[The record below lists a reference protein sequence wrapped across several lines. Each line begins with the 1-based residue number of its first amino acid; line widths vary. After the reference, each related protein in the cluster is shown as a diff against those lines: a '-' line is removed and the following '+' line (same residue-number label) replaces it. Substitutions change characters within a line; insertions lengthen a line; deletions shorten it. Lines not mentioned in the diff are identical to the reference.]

1 MPPSPV
7 SVRAISRHAVR
18 AELARVAFNEFCAT
32 GFNQVTFADLAG
44 ATGVSRSTFLRY
56 FTNKEDVVLFLFDPI
71 GDTIIEALASDAR
84 SDDDWHALRRALNP
98 VVDFLMRDTSE
109 VMAFLDLIYETPALS
124 ARFREKQFDWRP
136 NIVRQLQ
143 RTHAAPDASI
153 VTQVRVAAA
162 MECFAAALA
171 VWRESE
177 GREDLSTLID
187 TSFSALDPTIA
198 IQTS

>member
-1 MPPSPV
+1 MSPSPV
-7 SVRAISRHAVR
+7 SVRALSRHAVR

-71 GDTIIEALASDAR
+71 GDTIVEALASDSR

-109 VMAFLDLIYETPALS
+109 VLAFLDLIYETPALS

-136 NIVRQLQ
+136 NIVRELQ
-143 RTHAAPDASI
+143 QTSAAPDAPI
-153 VTQVRVAAA
+153 VTSVRVAAA

-187 TSFSALDPTIA
+187 TSFNALDPTIA
-198 IQTS
+198 AQTG

>member
-1 MPPSPV
+1 MSSSPV

-71 GDTIIEALASDAR
+71 GDTIVEALASDAR
-84 SDDDWHALRRALNP
+84 PDDDWHALRRAFNP
-98 VVDFLMRDTSE
+98 VVDFLMRDTTE
-109 VMAFLDLIYETPALS
+109 VMAFLNLIYETPALS

-136 NIVRQLQ
+136 SIVRALQ
-143 RTHAAPDASI
+143 QAHAAPDPSI
-153 VTQVRVAAA
+153 ITEVRVAAA
-162 MECFAAALA
+162 MECFTAALA
-171 VWRESE
+171 AWRESE
-177 GREDLSTLID
+177 GKEDLATLVD
-187 TSFSALDPTIA
+187 TSFSALNPTTTT
-198 IQTS
+198 QTT

>member
-1 MPPSPV
+1 MLPSSV
-7 SVRAISRHAVR
+7 SVRDISRHAVR

-71 GDTIIEALASDAR
+71 GDIIVEVLASDSR
-84 SDDDWHALRRALNP
+84 SGDDWQALRRSLDP
-98 VVDFLMRDTSE
+98 VVEFLTRDTSE
-109 VMAFLDLIYETPALS
+109 AMAFLDLIYETPALS

-136 NIVRQLQ
+136 NIVRALQ
-143 RTHAAPDASI
+143 PTHAGPDGSI

-162 MECFAAALA
+162 MECLAVALA
-171 VWRESE
+171 AWRETRGSE
-177 GREDLSTLID
+177 KLSTLID
-187 TSFSALDPTIA
+187 ASFGVLHPNDDA
-198 IQTS
+198 